1 MMKRRMLLL
10 AGILASVCACIG
22 QNGIPPLPAD
32 VLGVDATLDITAQD
46 AATNDV
52 TMDYTLFLTNNG
64 DTALEKVILK
74 DFILPGDIVMEKDY
88 FEIDNLKPGE
98 RKSVTFTVVAK
109 RWSGQDQIW
118 EVDFTIRIEKGN
130 AYTEQDVFYYQ
141 IHLTPG

>member
-1 MMKRRMLLL
+1 ML
-10 AGILASVCACIG
+10 AGILASVCACMG

-32 VLGVDATLDITAQD
+32 VLGVDAALDITAQD

-52 TMDYTLFLTNNG
+52 TIQYTLFLTNNG

-88 FEIDNLKPGE
+88 FEINNLKPGE
-98 RKSVTFTVVAK
+98 RKPVTFTVVVT
-109 RWSGQDQIW
+109 RWSGQDQTW
-118 EVDFTIRIEKGN
+118 EVDFTIRLEKGN
-130 AYTEQDVFYYQ
+130 AYTEQDIFYYQ

>member
-10 AGILASVCACIG
+10 AGILASVCACMG

-32 VLGVDATLDITAQD
+32 VLGVDAALDITAQD

-52 TMDYTLFLTNNG
+52 TITYTLFLTNNG

-74 DFILPGDIVMEKDY
+74 DFILPGDIVMEKDS

-98 RKSVTFTVVAK
+98 RKPVTFTVVVK
-109 RWSGQDQIW
+109 RWSGQDQTW